1 MQCNCIY
8 TFKGTVS
15 KNNLAWRVSYA
26 MTGKVEGINVREYG
40 LGKCYNPLWTGALFL
55 CRSRDLTLNAMRHL
69 RGQ

>member
-40 LGKCYNPLWTGALFL
+40 LGKML
-55 CRSRDLTLNAMRHL
+55 
-69 RGQ
+69 